1 MSIIFST
8 QDVSPIGINL
18 NKEEDGKKGK
28 KVEIS
33 QCCLVVPQG
42 KRRVKKQFSRFQ
54 DLLNN
59 ANFLILVDFYATWY
73 RFLEQVGV
81 QLRDRLNY
89 QPYTNEIKINR
100 NYFLQKRDAKYA
112 DFLPVN
118 PEFPIAFS
126 QY

>member
-1 MSIIFST
+1 M
-8 QDVSPIGINL
+8 
-18 NKEEDGKKGK
+18 
-28 KVEIS
+28 EIS
-33 QCCLVVPQG
+33 RCDRVVPQR
-42 KRRVKKQFSRFQ
+42 KRRIKKQFSRFQ

-59 ANFLILVDFYATWY
+59 ANFLILADFYATWY
-73 RFLEQVGV
+73 RLLEQVGV

-89 QPYTNEIKINR
+89 QPYTNKIRIDR
-100 NYFLQKRDAKYA
+100 NYFLQKHDAKYA

>member
-1 MSIIFST
+1 M
-8 QDVSPIGINL
+8 
-18 NKEEDGKKGK
+18 
-28 KVEIS
+28 EIS

-73 RFLEQVGV
+73 HLLEQVGV
-81 QLRDRLNY
+81 QLRDRLDY
-89 QPYTNEIKINR
+89 PPYTDKIKINQ
-100 NYFLQKRDAKYA
+100 NYFLQKHDAKYA
-112 DFLPVN
+112 DFLLVN
-118 PEFPIAFS
+118 PEFPTAFS

>member
-112 DFLPVN
+112 DFPPVS